1 MSKKLTKAE
10 IAKIKRLA
18 KIAKNPTAAINS
30 GKMKMK
36 KQEVPLA
43 GIGKA
48 AARLVG
54 KAIVNATTGKTAARK
69 YAESSMRAD
78 AKRAAARK
86 SAKSVKE
93 ALKTAKKSKPLAEPK
108 SAVRVKPAAKQRPN
122 KPDEAKAFSKANDSA
137 GRAYNRALREYNS
150 MPEAGRFGS
159 AAEAQANAR
168 DAALAAGVSRKTSI
182 AIKKLTEAEKRKATT
197 PKRTPSNPARTTVKI
212 NSAKSVRVRKV
223 SPKKSK

>member
-1 MSKKLTKAE
+1 MAKKLTKAE

-48 AARLVG
+48 AARVIG

-78 AKRAAARK
+78 AKRAAAKK

-93 ALKTAKKSKPLAEPK
+93 ALKTAKKTKPLAEPK
-108 SAVRVKPAAKQRPN
+108 SNVKVLPRRTAPKSGLEGRGAKLNPRERKERAQDYRFEKGLKRRDSEEEIFYGGLKGP
-122 KPDEAKAFSKANDSA
+122 KEGTMRGPKAK
-137 GRAYNRALREYNS
+137 
-150 MPEAGRFGS
+150 
-159 AAEAQANAR
+159 NAR
-168 DAALAAGVSRKTSI
+168 KER
-182 AIKKLTEAEKRKATT
+182 AIVKESKRKL
-197 PKRTPSNPARTTVKI
+197 PIKI
-212 NSAKSVRVRKV
+212 NSKAKNK
-223 SPKKSK
+223 PPF